1 MVCIALIAAHNMPRG
16 PGSSMPDLVLGAGA
30 VSLAG
35 GASTAF
41 VVARSLGV
49 FRGMMS
55 AMVAVSLAA
64 LFGVLTVP
72 ADATAGRGGL
82 VTLMVLALL
91 TIVAGWRLLRSA
103 GAPA

>member
-1 MVCIALIAAHNMPRG
+1 MGGAMVCIALIAAHNMIRG

-35 GASTAF
+35 AASTAF

-49 FRGMMS
+49 FRALMS

-82 VTLMVLALL
+82 VVLLVLAVLV
-91 TIVAGWRLLRSA
+91 IAGGWRLARS
-103 GAPA
+103 